1 MSVMFELLSQ
11 SWWEPNSQGQVDVG
25 DLAVILAF
33 IVAVIGA
40 VTGLGRWWL
49 KQLRKT
55 IKEEVIEYTKPI
67 QPTAN
72 GGYSL
77 PDISRRVEKL
87 EYTLAD
93 LKEDIKRSEGMIT
106 DLHQDNRETW
116 GLLLKNL
123 IKDD

>member
-1 MSVMFELLSQ
+1 MSVVFELLSQ

-33 IVAVIGA
+33 SVALIGA

-77 PDISRRVEKL
+77 PDICRRVEKL

-106 DLHQDNRETW
+106 DLHQENRETW

-123 IKDD
+123 IKDE